1 METIARSKRDLAPL
15 SLRAYLGKPAVC
27 SVMDEQKKE
36 YEQLKQRLREA
47 LEEKKKLEAQWDSL
61 EQEIYDKETE
71 YLSQKPSAK
80 LGNIILGFQGFNKN
94 NSAQQVLSEHSHSSN
109 GITLDDKDRVF
120 SLSSALFVK
129 QLQGLQ
135 DDD

>member
-47 LEEKKKLEAQWDSL
+47 SFGGEEEAGSSVGL
-61 EQEIYDKETE
+61 
-71 YLSQKPSAK
+71 LGA
-80 LGNIILGFQGFNKN
+80 GNIRQGNRVPFAEAVCKAWEYHPGVPGVQQEQLCAAGFIG
-94 NSAQQVLSEHSHSSN
+94 
-109 GITLDDKDRVF
+109 TLT
-120 SLSSALFVK
+120 L
-129 QLQGLQ
+129 LQWHNAG
-135 DDD
+135 